1 MVTFIVETMIWPIE
15 DTVTLIIGILC
26 TNILLAIVHKLGPA
40 GIIVTWIPGRV
51 IVLAISILNSKR
63 NDSME
68 QVLEVAWASH
78 ILTVVFLCAFHMFVR
93 WMSWSKRLPR
103 FGCAIKHWLAAF
115 ILMGVVC
122 IILWAFPSTQMYIG
136 MGTLALVMN
145 LVNIEHAPKHL
156 KNTKMKFTP
165 LYLISANVVYIALT
179 LGVHLLI
186 EYGYI
191 VYAGLV
197 SNLPLFSIAL
207 FASSSCRDTPLAIQM
222 TAQHVYMLAFQTWPS
237 MAFLGILWVLLP
249 QGSVIALSC
258 AGMGAVATMAV
269 QYFVVK
275 ARL

>member
-1 MVTFIVETMIWPIE
+1 MTWTSADTTTLLIGMV
-15 DTVTLIIGILC
+15 C

-40 GIIVTWIPGRV
+40 GIIITWIPGRV

-63 NDSME
+63 NDSMG

-78 ILTVVFLCAFHMFVR
+78 ILTVVFLCAFHIFVR

-103 FGCAIKHWLAAF
+103 FGCAIKHWLVCWLSAF
-115 ILMGVVC
+115 VLMGAVC
-122 IILWAFPSTQMYIG
+122 IILWAFPSTEVYVGTG
-136 MGTLALVMN
+136 MLALIMN
-145 LVNIEHAPKHL
+145 MINIEHAPKHL

-165 LYLISANVVYIALT
+165 LYLLSANTVYIALT
-179 LGVHLLI
+179 IAVHWLI

-191 VYAGLV
+191 VYAGLM

-249 QGSVIALSC
+249 QGSVIALCS
-258 AGMGAVATMAV
+258 AGMAAVATMTV